1 MTDPTNPWALAHA
14 IGSRYGVTPVTGYR
28 IDAEELELPIVGR
41 EVSMVGV
48 AMSNYYLRLHFWG
61 QPDFVLE
68 VEGSGAVKPRYAAEA
83 IAVAPQAGPYA
94 EITALVGARVATA
107 TASQAGGLRIAFDDG
122 TTFSVDEP
130 HGYETWQ
137 LRDEENVYTLVT
149 HAGGGLVQFATP
161 DASLPQWTP
170 VPPSP
175 FQRAKALS
183 KRLVG
188 R

>member
-1 MTDPTNPWALAHA
+1 MTDPTDPSALARA

-41 EVSMVGV
+41 ELSMVGV
-48 AMSNYYLRLHFWG
+48 AKSNYYLRLHFWG
-61 QPDFVLE
+61 RPDFVLE
-68 VEGSGAVKPRYAAEA
+68 VEGSGAVKPPSAAEP

-94 EITALVGARVATA
+94 EMTALVGARVATA
-107 TASQAGGLRIAFDDG
+107 TASHDGALRIGFDDG
-122 TTFSVDEP
+122 TMFSVDEP
-130 HGYETWQ
+130 RSYETWQ

-161 DASLPQWTP
+161 EASLPRWTP
-170 VPPSP
+170 VPPSRL
-175 FQRAKALS
+175 QRAKALS
-183 KRLVG
+183 KRMVG